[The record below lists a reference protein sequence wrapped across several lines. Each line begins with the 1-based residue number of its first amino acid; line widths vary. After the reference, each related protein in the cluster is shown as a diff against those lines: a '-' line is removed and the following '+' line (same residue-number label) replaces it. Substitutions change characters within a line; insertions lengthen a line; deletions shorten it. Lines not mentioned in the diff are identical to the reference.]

1 MAKRKLTPEILELI
15 ELCAADEYTL
25 DDIREEADI
34 VKPLMED
41 PRVLKAIEKGRVKW
55 FIEMA
60 STDGNIDS
68 FIFYTGKSYDE
79 VEEMFE
85 THKEAIKL
93 QKAEIKEENRK
104 LYEKKVSN
112 AKLRLSPSSVGESNI
127 YLQEGEENCDQLD
140 RHTLKEE
147 LELTS
152 KRMQDGDTTFLLE
165 ILTAN
170 IMQLHHFN
178 GQITGNLAGELGKKL
193 ATFEKLSNMQLKV
206 MQETRKS
213 IMAINEI
220 INPKR
225 TTFIKEANQ
234 HNHLHQ
240 NSEKKDESQNELQR
254 QLEKPDE
261 IMDKAV
267 YVWKGGENEKK

>member
-1 MAKRKLTPEILELI
+1 MAKRILTPDILELI
-15 ELCAADEYTL
+15 ELCAADQYTL
-25 DDIREEADI
+25 DDIREEVDI

-55 FIEMA
+55 FIEIA
-60 STDGNIDS
+60 TTDGNIDS
-68 FIFYTGKSYDE
+68 FIFHTGKSFDE
-79 VEEMFE
+79 VEEMFD

-93 QKAEIKEENRK
+93 QKAEIKEENQK
-104 LYEKKVSN
+104 LKEKKVSN
-112 AKLRLSPSSVGESNI
+112 AKMRLSPSTVGGSNI
-127 YLQEGEENCDQLD
+127 YLQEGEENSDKLD
-140 RHTLKEE
+140 RHTLKKE
-147 LELTS
+147 LELS
-152 KRMQDGDTTFLLE
+152 AKRIQDGDTIFLLE

-240 NSEKKDESQNELQR
+240 NSEKKDESQNELQK

-261 IMDKAV
+261 IMDVALYASNGK
-267 YVWKGGENEKK
+267 ENEKK